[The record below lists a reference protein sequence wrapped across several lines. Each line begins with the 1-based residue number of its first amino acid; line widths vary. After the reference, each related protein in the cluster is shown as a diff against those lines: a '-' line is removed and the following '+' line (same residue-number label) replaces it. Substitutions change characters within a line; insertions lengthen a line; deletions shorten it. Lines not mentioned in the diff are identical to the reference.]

1 MFVGSYTA
9 LVTPFRDGQV
19 DYEAFGALIE
29 EQASAGIDGI
39 VPVGTTGES
48 PTVNQSEHIDIIK
61 QAVGFSGG
69 RLKVIAGTGA
79 NSTSEAIHLT
89 RAAEKAGADG
99 SLQVCPYYNK
109 PSQEGLYQHFK
120 MVAGA
125 SSLPLMLYSVPGRS
139 VIQIDIETVSRLAED
154 CETIVSIKE
163 AGGSSE
169 RVNKLVQAVP
179 ESFSILSGDDPLT
192 VPFMSVGARGVVS
205 VAANLIPE
213 VIARQVKA
221 LLAGSFPEALEIQKR
236 YYPLLNTLMT
246 LDTNP
251 VPIKSAL
258 ALCGRC
264 TPEFRLPL
272 VGQTA
277 EKTETLREILAKFKL
292 I

>member
-1 MFVGSYTA
+1 MFAGSYTA

-19 DYEAFGALIE
+19 DYEAFEALIE
-29 EQASAGIDGI
+29 QQASAGIDGI

-61 QAVGFSGG
+61 QAVGFAGG
-69 RLKVIAGTGA
+69 RMKVIAGTGA

-120 MVAGA
+120 MVASA

-154 CETIVSIKE
+154 CETIVSLKE

-179 ESFSILSGDDPLT
+179 DSFSILSGDDPLT
-192 VPFMSVGARGVVS
+192 VPFISVGARGVVS

-213 VIARQVKA
+213 VIARQVKL
-221 LLAGSFPEALEIQKR
+221 LLAGSFPEALQIQKR

-272 VGQTA
+272 VGLTA
-277 EKTETLREILAKFKL
+277 EKTEALRAILANFEL